1 MQVRVPAQHPRV
13 IFHGAWHGD
22 VELAYKQ
29 ANKQHRQHIVYWER
43 AYADLAD
50 QESETY
56 CEEEG
61 ESGILSQYG
70 DDVVNH
76 SIKPK
81 VVNFKVVLHF

>member
-1 MQVRVPAQHPRV
+1 MEPPP
-13 IFHGAWHGD
+13 
-22 VELAYKQ
+22 ELRPMRYDH
-29 ANKQHRQHIVYWER
+29 ANKENRRDSAFCEC
-43 AYADLAD
+43 AYVALVD